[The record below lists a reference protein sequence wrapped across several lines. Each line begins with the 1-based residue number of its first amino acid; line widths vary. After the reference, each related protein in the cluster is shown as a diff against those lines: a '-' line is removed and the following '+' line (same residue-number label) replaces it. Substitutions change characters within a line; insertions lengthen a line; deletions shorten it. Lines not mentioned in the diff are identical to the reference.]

1 MAAAPPIDRRDPC
14 SPLLL
19 LGEALGRARL
29 ERSSGWIDVGDRD
42 RVHRIRVVE
51 GAIAQVRLARNDGLR
66 PADGALRQHAARLFS
81 LPRPYPVWRP
91 EAQGAVASGAI
102 DPAAVVLAGVSSRS
116 ELFDPRALAER
127 IPVETLVVPREV
139 LGSARRFMPLSRADV
154 AFLASLERPTP
165 IPMILWKRGLDP
177 RRAGALLVA
186 LNLLGLWR
194 DEWEIGLLPRLSA
207 AVRVLRARRRGAS
220 DAELLGV
227 SSDEPPQ
234 AADRAFRRLSL
245 ELHPDRAARLPDRER
260 TMAAEAFRCVSAAY
274 HRQRR
279 SRRARPVRFG
289 AATSVAQVTLER
301 RPAPDRWP
309 ELLAEARR
317 LAALGELCRAR
328 TFALKALALSPPEE
342 ARLEL
347 TAIVSAAA

>member
-1 MAAAPPIDRRDPC
+1 MTAAPPIDRRDPC

-29 ERSSGWIDVGDRD
+29 ERSSGWIDVQDRD
-42 RVHRIRVVE
+42 RVHRIRVVG
-51 GAIAQVRLARNDGLR
+51 GAITQVRPAWGDGLR

-91 EAQGAVASGAI
+91 EARCAAASGSI

-116 ELFDPRALAER
+116 ELFDPRILVER
-127 IPVETLVVPREV
+127 IPVETLVVPRET
-139 LGSARRFMPLSRADV
+139 LSSARRFLPLSRADV

-177 RRAGALLVA
+177 RRAGALLIS

-227 SSDEPPQ
+227 SSGDPPG
-234 AADRAFRRLSL
+234 ATDRAFRRLSL

-260 TMAAEAFRCVSAAY
+260 AIAAEAFRCVSAAY

-279 SRRARPVRFG
+279 SRRSRPVRDHK
-289 AATSVAQVTLER
+289 ASPVARVTLDR

-309 ELLAEARR
+309 ELLAQARR
-317 LAALGELCRAR
+317 LAALGEPLRAR
-328 TFALKALALSPPEE
+328 TFALKALALSPPED

-347 TAIVSAAA
+347 SEIVSTAA